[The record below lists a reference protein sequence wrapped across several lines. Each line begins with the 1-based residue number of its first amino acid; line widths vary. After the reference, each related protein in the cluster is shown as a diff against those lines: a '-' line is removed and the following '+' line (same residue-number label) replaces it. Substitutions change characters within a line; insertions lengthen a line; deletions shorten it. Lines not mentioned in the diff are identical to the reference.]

1 MPNFCFRLLFR
12 LGVAIGSDEETVDIN
27 TTLCAHPLQ
36 LMARTGTL
44 RTSRRLAIKSCG
56 YGSED
61 EARQS
66 GTRVLNAMLLGGVI
80 RRLGVDF
87 GTGRRGPQFSQSI
100 KDEVA
105 KTGATLREEVE
116 GLDVYEEELNTI
128 CLIVE
133 GKATVSDSPASVSE
147 LIERAADYS
156 RALTER
162 QRIAAELLN
171 DSLFGI
177 PADASFLL
185 RISAI
190 EALCPQGCASDAYI
204 ALAKTLRDAIPPD
217 VPEEDKRAMERLLE
231 RDATRQSARS
241 AYMSKFRRLLGRQ
254 QAREFEELYDLRS
267 KFLHEGL
274 GRGSFQESADAA
286 FNLAKELLLADI
298 RSPGRP

>member
-12 LGVAIGSDEETVDIN
+12 LGIVIDSDEQAIDIS

-36 LMARTGTL
+36 LMARAPTI
-44 RTSRRLAIKSCG
+44 RTSRKLAIRSCG

-66 GTRVLNAMLLGGVI
+66 GTRVLNAMLLGGLI
-80 RRLGVDF
+80 QRSGVDF
-87 GTGRRGPQFSQSI
+87 GTGRRGPQFSQAI
-100 KDEVA
+100 KNDIA
-105 KTGATLREEVE
+105 KTGATLRDEVE
-116 GLDVYEEELNTI
+116 GLDVYEGLDTSFFSFQGE
-128 CLIVE
+128 
-133 GKATVSDSPASVSE
+133 ATVSGHGPAAVSE

-190 EALCPQGCASDAYI
+190 EALCPQGSASDAYI
-204 ALAKTLRDAIPPD
+204 SLAKTLRNAIPAD
-217 VPEEDKRAMERLLE
+217 VPEDDKRAMERLLE
-231 RDATRQSARS
+231 RDTTRQSVRS
-241 AYMSKFRRLLGRQ
+241 AYISKFRRLLGGQ
-254 QAREFEELYDLRS
+254 KAKEFEELYNLRS

-274 GRGSFQESADAA
+274 GRGSFQEPADAA
-286 FNLAKELLLADI
+286 FNLAQELLLADI
-298 RSPGRP
+298 SSGQIA